1 MKSINKD
8 CIYFLGLVLFAI
20 LFRFPYFD
28 TYVLNWDES
37 SFILVG
43 NAWREGSLPYTELW
57 DMKQPMLFAFFG
69 AVISLFGK
77 SILMIRLMGTIAISV
92 SAFFVYLI
100 GKKMVNRQMGFYAG
114 ILFIFSA
121 SVYGSSQSV
130 MSEHIAVLF
139 LMPAIYVL
147 MLAPQRILWFFV
159 GGFLLGMSCL
169 VRLNIAF
176 VPLLL
181 GIYFIFKPFHF
192 VGNLKNNVLFTSGF
206 ILSFLLSFLMYYLKG
221 YGETWWE
228 TVILATFHYGNNQEA
243 ANSISIKNHLILLLM
258 IGILLLGFY
267 YLMKVKKVSIP
278 WTNEWMILILCVAG
292 IEISFLK
299 SGNIF
304 LHYLIQIYPFLS
316 LLAVYGLSLYLK
328 EKKYSPQL
336 IFRTYAV
343 FTMGL
348 IFIMAYKFYSEDWK
362 EKEREN
368 LAIEEISNYLNGKL
382 NQEDKVYITNYHI
395 IYWLIDKKPLSK
407 ATTHPSN
414 INKTYLFPFMKEAGT
429 TSMEKL
435 ELVLDQ
441 NPRYILTE
449 KKVWYFEDELQN
461 NLNQELEKNY
471 ELVLSTQDKLLLY
484 ERQE

>member
-1 MKSINKD
+1 MKPFFKD
-8 CIYFLGLVLFAI
+8 CIYFLTLVFFAI

-28 TYVLNWDES
+28 FYVLNWDES

-43 NAWREGSLPYTELW
+43 DAWSKGSLPYTELW

-69 AVISLFGK
+69 GVISVFGK
-77 SILMIRLMGTIAISV
+77 SIFMIRLMGTIAISV

-100 GKKMVNRQMGFYAG
+100 GKKMADHQMGFFSG
-114 ILFIFSA
+114 ILYIFSA
-121 SVYGSSQSV
+121 SIYGSSQSV

-139 LMPAIYVL
+139 LMPGIYVL
-147 MLAPQRILWFFV
+147 MLAPQRIVWFFA

-192 VGNLKNNVLFTSGF
+192 FKNLKNNVLFTSGF
-206 ILSFLLSFLMYYLKG
+206 VLSFFLSFLMYDLKG
-221 YGETWWE
+221 DGQTWWE

-243 ANSISIKNHLILLLM
+243 ANSISIKNHLILLSM
-258 IGILLLGFY
+258 MGVLLFGFY
-267 YLMKVKKVSIP
+267 YLITVKKISVK
-278 WTNEWMILILCVAG
+278 WTNETIILLLCIVG

-304 LHYLIQIYPFLS
+304 LHYLIQIYPFLC
-316 LLAVYGLSLYLK
+316 LFAMYGISLYMK
-328 EKKYSPQL
+328 EKKYTSRL
-336 IFRTYAV
+336 IFRIYAL

-348 IFIMAYKFYSEDWK
+348 IFMMASKFYSEDWK
-362 EKEREN
+362 EKKREN
-368 LAIEEISNYLNGKL
+368 LAIEEISHYLKRQL
-382 NQEDKVYITNYHI
+382 EQDDQVYITNYHI

-414 INKTYLFPFMKEAGT
+414 INKTYLFPFMKEAGMT
-429 TSMEKL
+429 RIEKL
-435 ELVLDQ
+435 EFVLDQ

-449 KKVWYFEDELQN
+449 KKVWYFDEELQN
-461 NLNQELEKNY
+461 NLDEELKKEYEK
-471 ELVLSTQDKLLLY
+471 VLTAGNKLILY
-484 ERQE
+484 QRR